1 MKQEKYIG
9 HSSQISGVEEYR
21 CLNGKSDGMHVLHI
35 RNGLGMELM
44 INADRCA
51 DISRL
56 SLDGKNLSYTS
67 VVGNVAPD
75 YFSIDSD
82 GFGFLK
88 SFNCGFITT
97 CGFDNILTK
106 MKVLS
111 TVYMEMLEIFLQS
124 TSIIQKMQLLLKF
137 MQSSKIMQ
145 FSVKSSRYIVLMLFQ
160 KQKIPLHYMTRS

>member
-1 MKQEKYIG
+1 ME
-9 HSSQISGVEEYR
+9 
-21 CLNGKSDGMHVLHI
+21 KSDGMHVLHI

-82 GFGFLK
+82 GFGFFKIILTVVL
-88 SFNCGFITT
+88 SQPAVLITSE
-97 CGFDNILTK
+97 ILTK

-137 MQSSKIMQ
+137 MQSSKDHAN
-145 FSVKSSRYIVLMLFQ
+145 FSVKKFHVYIVLYVYFQ
-160 KQKIPLHYMTRS
+160 KNRKIPLHYMTRS

>member
-82 GFGFLK
+82 GFW
-88 SFNCGFITT
+88 
-97 CGFDNILTK
+97 
-106 MKVLS
+106 
-111 TVYMEMLEIFLQS
+111 IFK
-124 TSIIQKMQLLLKF
+124 II
-137 MQSSKIMQ
+137 
-145 FSVKSSRYIVLMLFQ
+145 
-160 KQKIPLHYMTRS
+160 

>member
-1 MKQEKYIG
+1 
-9 HSSQISGVEEYR
+9 
-21 CLNGKSDGMHVLHI
+21 MHVLHI

-97 CGFDNILTK
+97 CGLITSEILTK

-124 TSIIQKMQLLLKF
+124 TSIMQKMQLLLKF

-145 FSVKSSRYIVLMLFQ
+145 FFGKKVHVTSYLCYFKNRKYLCI
-160 KQKIPLHYMTRS
+160 T

>member
-97 CGFDNILTK
+97 CGFDNTK